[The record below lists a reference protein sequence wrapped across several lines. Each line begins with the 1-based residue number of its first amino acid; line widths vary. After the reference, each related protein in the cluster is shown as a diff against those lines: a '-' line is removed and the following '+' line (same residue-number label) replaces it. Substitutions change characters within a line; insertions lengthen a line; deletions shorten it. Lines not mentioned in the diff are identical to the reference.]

1 MRRDQSAEPVFRCA
15 DGVLLRAPL
24 LARPRVRATWRDGAA
39 ARPGE
44 TGAEPGELRAHLVE
58 LLADARFREALEVS
72 SPSLARTVDA
82 VLTDAPVAASDLRKA
97 HRAVTRYLL
106 RAASRP
112 TPFGLLAG
120 VLWGSFGEA
129 TKGEL
134 TGAGH
139 RAARPDA
146 GWLARL
152 IAEWER
158 DPAVHRGLSVVVN
171 GLCFVRGGRLV
182 LPFAPA
188 GAGPGPTASDGP
200 SGGVPGDRPTS
211 RTLRRT
217 PVVRAVAE
225 AAARPV
231 PCGDLIRE
239 VEARFPGAPEGAV
252 AGLVAQLIGAEVLL
266 TELRPPLDAP
276 DPLAHVE
283 ALLPAATPAARW
295 TAALRA
301 SLADYRRTP
310 LGEGRAAWR
319 RALELAATGPDAAS
333 GPDAATGPDTGAG
346 PDTAPGP
353 DSAAPPGAASGP
365 SAAAR
370 PASPPAHPARPAH
383 PAAPAHAVQV
393 DLRLDGTAVLSRSVA
408 EELERAASALW
419 RLSPPGPGRLTA
431 YHQDFVERYGL
442 GRYVP
447 VKELLDPD
455 IGLGAP
461 AGYRLP
467 PSHRPDP
474 GPAPLGAARQRLL
487 LGLAAEAQARGAREV
502 VLDEERLRGFEA
514 ADRDESADSV
524 RPSSLELVVQIA
536 AESAAAVDRGDFTLV
551 LVGAATASG
560 GFTGRFAHLFPPAQ
574 AAAIRHTARAARETT
589 GRLPVQVH
597 HQASHHRHANVAQ
610 VPTWLDTR
618 LAIGVHPGPAAPGV
632 TDLTLDD
639 IAVGADSEGFRIVSA
654 ALGRELTPSALH
666 VLNRELTAPN
676 AVRFLIEAAAFGR
689 KQWRL
694 WEWGAAEDLPF
705 LPAVRTG
712 RTVLSPARWRLD
724 ATGLPLDE
732 WRALWHVPDHV
743 QLTIG
748 DHRIPLNLTVPA
760 HQEILRRECERTG
773 AAVVHELP
781 LGHDADS
788 GWLHGPGGA
797 HEAEAVV
804 TLTPCLPEPAEAPA
818 RTTRPVI
825 RRGTGEIPPGGPWLY
840 ATLYT
845 SAERQDELLTG
856 PLRRFLADLG
866 SPPAGPSGVD
876 RWFFIRYADPDP
888 HLRLR
893 LHGDPALLNG
903 TVLPRLHDLVAE
915 LSSEGLARGLRLDSY
930 APETE
935 RYGGPTLLAGAEAV
949 FHADS
954 QLVLERLAAPADDRI
969 LSTAYDVTELVRAFH
984 RGYGGDWRHWLT
996 GTYPKREQHHKAF
1009 AARRRA
1015 ALARI
1020 TPDGVPDPAAQP
1032 YHAAPERFGRLVR
1045 AEEDR
1050 GALSVSPDAVLAS
1063 LVHMHCNRRLGTDR
1077 TAEAQTLAV
1086 ARGAVQA
1093 HLDRERAGA

>member
-1 MRRDQSAEPVFRCA
+1 M
-15 DGVLLRAPL
+15 LRAPI
-24 LARPRVRATWRDGAA
+24 LARSSVRATWGDGERDQQDGA
-39 ARPGE
+39 RP
-44 TGAEPGELRAHLVE
+44 EPGELRTRLVE
-58 LLADARFREALEVS
+58 MLADARFREALEVS

-82 VLTDAPVAASDLRKA
+82 VLEGEPVAASDLRKA

-120 VLWGSFGEA
+120 VLWGSFGAA

-139 RAARPDA
+139 RAVRPDA
-146 GWLARL
+146 GRLARL

-158 DPAVHRGLSVVVN
+158 DPAVHLGLTVVVN
-171 GLCFVRGGRLV
+171 GLCFVRGDRLV

-188 GAGPGPTASDGP
+188 GPGAAPLGSDAL
-200 SGGVPGDRPTS
+200 SGGNRPTS
-211 RTLRRT
+211 RTLRHT
-217 PVVRAVAE
+217 PVVHAVVE

-231 PCGDLIRE
+231 RCGDLIRE

-252 AGLVAQLIGAEVLL
+252 ARLVAQLIGAEVLL

-283 ALLPAATPAARW
+283 ALLPAGTPAAKW
-295 TAALRA
+295 IAELRA
-301 SLADYRRTP
+301 SMADYRRTP
-310 LGEGRAAWR
+310 LGKGKAAWR
-319 RALELAATGPDAAS
+319 TVLECATAGPAPVAGPGPAASPDAS
-333 GPDAATGPDTGAG
+333 AG
-346 PDTAPGP
+346 PV
-353 DSAAPPGAASGP
+353 SAAGRSAASE
-365 SAAAR
+365 
-370 PASPPAHPARPAH
+370 
-383 PAAPAHAVQV
+383 HAVQV
-393 DLRLDGTAVLSRSVA
+393 DLRLEGTAVLSRSVA
-408 EELERAASALW
+408 EELERAAAALW

-467 PSHRPDP
+467 PSHRPDQ
-474 GPAPLGAARQRLL
+474 GPAPLGPVRQRLL

-502 VLDEERLRGFEA
+502 VLDEDRLRGFEA
-514 ADRDESADSV
+514 ADRDESADTA
-524 RPSSLELVVQIA
+524 RPAALELVVRVG

-551 LVGAATASG
+551 LGGAATASG
-560 GFTGRFAHLFPPAQ
+560 GLMGRFAHLFPPAQ
-574 AAAIRHTARAARETT
+574 TEEIRRTVRAARETT

-597 HQASHHRHANVAQ
+597 HQASQHRHANVAQ
-610 VPTWLDTR
+610 VPTWLEGR
-618 LAIGVHPGPAAPGV
+618 LVIGVHPGPAAPGV
-632 TDLTLDD
+632 MDLTLDD
-639 IAVGADSEGFRIVSA
+639 IAVCADSEGFRIVSME
-654 ALGRELTPSALH
+654 LGRELAPSALH

-689 KQWRL
+689 RQWRL

-724 ATGLPLDE
+724 ATGLPLGE

-743 QLTIG
+743 QLAIG
-748 DHRIPLNLTVPA
+748 DHRIPLNLAVPA
-760 HQEILRRECERTG
+760 HQEILRRECERKG
-773 AAVVHELP
+773 VALVHELP
-781 LGHDADS
+781 LDHATDG

-797 HEAEAVV
+797 HEVEAVV
-804 TLTPCLPEPAEAPA
+804 TLTPCEPKTAEAPA
-818 RTTRPVI
+818 PTTRPAA
-825 RRGTGEIPPGGPWLY
+825 RRGTGEIPPGGPWLF

-845 SAERQDELLTG
+845 SMERQDELLTG
-856 PLRRFLADLG
+856 PLRHFLAELDA
-866 SPPAGPSGVD
+866 PPAGPGGVD

-903 TVLPRLHDLVAE
+903 VVLPRLHDLAGR
-915 LSSEGLARGLRLDSY
+915 LAAGGLARGLRLDSY

-935 RYGGPTLLAGAEAV
+935 RYGGPALLDAAEEV

-954 QLVLERLAAPADDRI
+954 QLVLERLAAPTNDRI

-984 RGYGGDWRHWLT
+984 RGYGGDWRRWLT
-996 GTYPKREQHHKAF
+996 AAYPKREEHHKAF

-1015 ALARI
+1015 ALDRI
-1020 TPDGVPDPAAQP
+1020 IPDSLPDPVAQP
-1032 YHAAPERFGRLVR
+1032 HHAAPERFGRLVR
-1045 AEEDR
+1045 AEEEK
-1050 GALSVSPDAVLAS
+1050 GTLSVSLDAVLAS

-1093 HLDRERAGA
+1093 HLDRERARA

>member
-1 MRRDQSAEPVFRCA
+1 MRRGHSVEPVFRCA

-24 LARPRVRATWRDGAA
+24 LTRPRVRATWRDGAA
-39 ARPGE
+39 ARPDE
-44 TGAEPGELRAHLVE
+44 TGGPAELRAHLVE
-58 LLADARFREALEVS
+58 LLTDERFREAVEVS

-82 VLTDAPVAASDLRKA
+82 VLADASVSASDLRKA

-146 GWLARL
+146 GWLAGL

-158 DPAVHRGLSVVVN
+158 DPAVHQGLSVVVN

-188 GAGPGPTASDGP
+188 GPDLAGPGSDTP
-200 SGGVPGDRPTS
+200 SSENRPRS
-211 RTLRRT
+211 RTLRHT

-225 AAARPV
+225 AAARPI
-231 PCGDLIRE
+231 PCGELIRE
-239 VEARFPGAPEGAV
+239 VETRFPEAPEGAV

-295 TAALRA
+295 IAELRA

-310 LGEGRAAWR
+310 LGEGREAWR
-319 RALELAATGPDAAS
+319 TALEHAA
-333 GPDAATGPDTGAG
+333 AG
-346 PDTAPGP
+346 PASTPG
-353 DSAAPPGAASGP
+353 
-365 SAAAR
+365 R
-370 PASPPAHPARPAH
+370 PA
-383 PAAPAHAVQV
+383 AHAVQV
-393 DLRLDGTAVLSRSVA
+393 DLRLEGTAVLSRSVA
-408 EELERAASALW
+408 AELERAAAALW

-447 VKELLDPD
+447 VKEVLDPD

-467 PSHRPDP
+467 PSHRPEP
-474 GPAPLGAARQRLL
+474 GPVPLGAVRQRLL
-487 LGLAAEAQARGAREV
+487 LGLAVEAQARGAREV
-502 VLDEERLRGFEA
+502 VLDEGRLRGFEE
-514 ADRDESADSV
+514 ADRDEAADSV
-524 RPSSLELVVQIA
+524 RPPSLELVVQIA

-551 LVGAATASG
+551 VVGAATASG
-560 GFTGRFAHLFPPAQ
+560 GHMGRFAHLFPPERTEE
-574 AAAIRHTARAARETT
+574 IRHTVRTARETT

-597 HQASHHRHANVAQ
+597 HQASQHRHANVAQ
-610 VPTWLDTR
+610 VPTWLDGR
-618 LAIGVHPGPAAPGV
+618 LVVGAHPGPAAPGV
-632 TDLTLDD
+632 TDLTLDS
-639 IAVGADSEGFRIVSA
+639 IAVCADSEGFRIVSTE
-654 ALGRELTPSALH
+654 LGRELTPSALH

-689 KQWRL
+689 RQWRL
-694 WEWGAAEDLPF
+694 WEWGAADDLPF
-705 LPAVRTG
+705 LPAVRIG
-712 RTVLSPARWRLD
+712 RTVLSPARWRLE

-732 WRALWHVPDHV
+732 WRALWRVPDHV
-743 QLTIG
+743 QLTLG

-773 AAVVHELP
+773 AAVVHELA
-781 LGHDADS
+781 LGQDTDG

-804 TLTPCLPEPAEAPA
+804 TLTPCGPRPDEAPT
-818 RTTRPVI
+818 RGTRPVA

-845 SAERQDELLTG
+845 SVERQDELLTG
-856 PLRRFLADLG
+856 PLRGFLTEPG
-866 SPPAGPSGVD
+866 SPPHAGTGGVD

-903 TVLPRLHDLVAE
+903 VVLPRLHDLAGQ
-915 LSSEGLARGLRLDSY
+915 LAADGLARGLRLDSY

-935 RYGGPTLLAGAEAV
+935 RYGGPELLTAAEEV

-954 QLVLERLAAPADDRI
+954 ELVLERLAAPTDDRV

-984 RGYGGDWRHWLT
+984 RGYGGDWRRWLT

-1020 TPDGVPDPAAQP
+1020 TPSGPPDPVAQP
-1032 YHAAPERFGRLVR
+1032 HLAAPERFGRLVR
-1045 AEEDR
+1045 VQEEQ

-1063 LVHMHCNRRLGTDR
+1063 LVHMHCNRRLGADR

>member
-1 MRRDQSAEPVFRCA
+1 MAEMRGGQSAGPVFRCA

-24 LARPRVRATWRDGAA
+24 LARPRVRATWRDVVRDG
-39 ARPGE
+39 PDE
-44 TGAEPGELRAHLVE
+44 SGAEAVEAAEAGELRSHLVE
-58 LLADARFREALEVS
+58 LIADPRFREALEVS

-82 VLTDAPVAASDLRKA
+82 VLADAPMAVSDLRKA

-120 VLWGSFGEA
+120 VLWGSFGTT

-146 GWLARL
+146 GRLARL
-152 IAEWER
+152 VAEWER
-158 DPAVHRGLSVVVN
+158 DPAVHLGLSVVVN

-188 GAGPGPTASDGP
+188 GPDAAGSDTASDE
-200 SGGVPGDRPTS
+200 SRPTT
-211 RTLRRT
+211 RTLRHT
-217 PVVRAVAE
+217 PVVRAVVE

-231 PCGDLIRE
+231 RCADLIRE
-239 VEARFPGAPEGAV
+239 VASRFPGAPDGAV
-252 AGLVAQLIGAEVLL
+252 AGLVAQLIRAQVLL

-283 ALLPAATPAARW
+283 ALLPSDTPAARW
-295 TAALRA
+295 VAALRA

-310 LGEGRAAWR
+310 LGEGTAAWR
-319 RALELAATGPDAAS
+319 TALERAAADPG
-333 GPDAATGPDTGAG
+333 
-346 PDTAPGP
+346 TAQDPGT
-353 DSAAPPGAASGP
+353 DSAPDPAALP
-365 SAAAR
+365 RPTARR
-370 PASPPAHPARPAH
+370 PAT
-383 PAAPAHAVQV
+383 PAHAVQV
-393 DLRLDGTAVLSRSVA
+393 DLRLDGTVVLARSVA
-408 EELERAASALW
+408 EELERTAAALW
-419 RLSPPGPGRLTA
+419 RLSPPGPGRLTP

-474 GPAPLGAARQRLL
+474 GPVPLGAARQRLL
-487 LGLAAEAQARGAREV
+487 LGLAAEAQARGARET
-502 VLDEERLRGFEA
+502 VLDEEWLRRFEA

-524 RPSSLELVVQIA
+524 RPPSLEVVVQIA

-560 GFTGRFAHLFPPAQ
+560 GHMGRFAHLFPPAQ
-574 AAAIRHTARAARETT
+574 TEAIRQTVRTARATT

-610 VPTWLDTR
+610 VPTWLDGR
-618 LAIGVHPGPAAPGV
+618 LVVGAHPGPEVPGV
-632 TDLTLDD
+632 TDLTLDS
-639 IAVGADSEGFRIVSA
+639 IAVGADSEGFRIVCTER
-654 ALGRELTPSALH
+654 GRELTPSALH

-676 AVRFLIEAAAFGR
+676 AVRFLVEAAGFGR
-689 KQWRL
+689 RQWRL
-694 WEWGAAEDLPF
+694 WDWGAAEDLPF

-712 RTVLSPARWRLD
+712 RTVLSPARWRLE

-732 WRALWHVPDHV
+732 WRALWRVPDHV
-743 QLTIG
+743 QLTLG
-748 DHRIPLNLTVPA
+748 DHRIPLNLAVPA
-760 HQEILRRECERTG
+760 HRELLRRESERTG

-781 LGHDADS
+781 LGADTDG
-788 GWLHGPGGA
+788 GWLHGPDGA

-804 TLTPCLPEPAEAPA
+804 TLTPCRPDTADAPA
-818 RTTRPVI
+818 PRTGRPVV
-825 RRGTGEIPPGGPWLY
+825 RRGTDEIAPGGPWLY

-845 SAERQDELLTG
+845 SAERQDELLAG
-856 PLRRFLADLG
+856 PLRAFLSELG
-866 SPPAGPSGVD
+866 APPAGPDGVD
-876 RWFFIRYADPDP
+876 RWFFIRYADPGP

-903 TVLPRLHDLVAE
+903 VVLPRLHDLAGR
-915 LSSEGLARGLRLDSY
+915 LAADGLARGLRLDSY

-935 RYGGPTLLAGAEAV
+935 RYGGPALLGAAEEV

-954 QLVLERLAAPADDRI
+954 RLVLDRLAAPSDDPI
-969 LSTAYDVTELVRAFH
+969 LSTAYDVTGLVRAFH
-984 RGYGGDWRHWLT
+984 RGYGGGWRRWLT

-1015 ALARI
+1015 ALARLA
-1020 TPDGVPDPAAQP
+1020 PDGPPDPVAEQ
-1032 YHAAPERFGRLVR
+1032 YLAAPERFGRLVR
-1045 AEEDR
+1045 AEEER
-1050 GALSVSPDAVLAS
+1050 GTLSVSPDAVLAS

-1077 TAEAQTLAV
+1077 TAEAQALAV

>member
-1 MRRDQSAEPVFRCA
+1 MARR
-15 DGVLLRAPL
+15 
-24 LARPRVRATWRDGAA
+24 RVGETWRDGVR
-39 ARPGE
+39 ARPDE
-44 TGAEPGELRAHLVE
+44 TDAELAELRAHVVE
-58 LLADARFREALEVS
+58 MLADARFREALEVS
-72 SPSLARTVDA
+72 STSLARTVDA
-82 VLTDAPVAASDLRKA
+82 VLADEPVTASDMRKA

-120 VLWGSFGEA
+120 VLWGSFGAA
-129 TKGEL
+129 TRGEL
-134 TGAGH
+134 TGTGH

-152 IAEWER
+152 IAGWER
-158 DPAVHRGLSVVVN
+158 DPAVHRGLKVVMN

-188 GAGPGPTASDGP
+188 GPGLAPAASSTAAFQRRAAEDHP
-200 SGGVPGDRPTS
+200 MS
-211 RTLRRT
+211 RTLRYT
-217 PVVRAVAE
+217 AVVRAVAE
-225 AAARPV
+225 AAVRPV
-231 PCGDLIRE
+231 RCGDLVRE
-239 VEARFPGAPEGAV
+239 VETRFPGAPEGAV

-283 ALLPAATPAARW
+283 ALLPAATPAAQW
-295 TAALRA
+295 IAELREL
-301 SLADYRRTP
+301 LAEYRRTP
-310 LGEGRAAWR
+310 LGEGRAVWR
-319 RALELAATGPDAAS
+319 KALERAA
-333 GPDAATGPDTGAG
+333 AG
-346 PDTAPGP
+346 PDTASGSDAAAGP
-353 DSAAPPGAASGP
+353 ASAAGRS
-365 SAAAR
+365 
-370 PASPPAHPARPAH
+370 
-383 PAAPAHAVQV
+383 AAPAHAVQV
-393 DLRLDGTAVLSRSVA
+393 DLRLDGEVVLSRSVA
-408 EELERAASALW
+408 EELERAAAVLW
-419 RLSPPGPGRLTA
+419 RLSPPGPGRLSA
-431 YHQDFVERYGL
+431 YHQEFVERYGL

-461 AGYRLP
+461 SGYRLP

-474 GPAPLGAARQRLL
+474 GPAHLGAARRRLL

-502 VLDEERLRGFEA
+502 VLDEEWLRRLEA
-514 ADRDESADSV
+514 ADRDESADAV
-524 RPSSLELVVQIA
+524 RPPALELVVQIA
-536 AESAAAVDRGDFTLV
+536 AQSAAAVDRGEFTLV
-551 LVGAATASG
+551 LGGAATASG
-560 GFTGRFAHLFPPAQ
+560 GLMGRFAHLFPPAQ
-574 AAAIRHTARAARETT
+574 TEQIRHTVRAARETT

-610 VPTWLDTR
+610 VPTWLGAR
-618 LAIGVHPGPAAPGV
+618 LVVGVHPGPAVPGV
-632 TDLTLDD
+632 TDLTLDS
-639 IAVGADSEGFRIVSA
+639 IAICADSEGFRIVSTE
-654 ALGRELTPSALH
+654 LGHELTPSALH

-689 KQWRL
+689 RQWRL

-705 LPAVRTG
+705 LPAVRAG
-712 RTVLSPARWRLD
+712 RTILSPARWRLD
-724 ATGLPLDE
+724 ATGLPFDE
-732 WRALWHVPDHV
+732 WRALWHVPDYV

-748 DHRIPLNLTVPA
+748 VDHRIPLNLAVPA
-760 HQEILRRECERTG
+760 HQEILRRECERTSV
-773 AAVVHELP
+773 AVVQELP
-781 LGHDADS
+781 LGQDTDG

-797 HEAEAVV
+797 YEAEAVV
-804 TLTPCLPEPAEAPA
+804 TLTPCRLQTNETPA
-818 RTTRPVI
+818 RTPRTGRPVA
-825 RRGTGEIPPGGPWLY
+825 RRGTGEIAPGGPWLY

-856 PLRRFLADLG
+856 PLRRFLTDLG
-866 SPPAGPSGVD
+866 SPPAGPEGVD

-893 LHGDPALLNG
+893 LHGDPATLNG
-903 TVLPRLHDLVAE
+903 IILPRLHDMAGQLAAD
-915 LSSEGLARGLRLDSY
+915 GLARGLRLDSY
-930 APETE
+930 VPESE
-935 RYGGPTLLAGAEAV
+935 RYGGPTLLGAAEEV

-954 QLVLERLAAPADDRI
+954 QLVLERLAAPTDDRI
-969 LSTAYDVTELVRAFH
+969 LSTAYDVTELVRAFR
-984 RGYGGDWRHWLT
+984 RGYGGDWRRWLT

-1020 TPDGVPDPAAQP
+1020 IPDGRPDPVAKPQ
-1032 YHAAPERFGRLVR
+1032 HAAVERFGRLVR
-1045 AEEDR
+1045 AAEER

>member
-1 MRRDQSAEPVFRCA
+1 MRRGQNAEQVFRCA
-15 DGVLLRAPL
+15 DGVLLRTPL
-24 LARPRVRATWRDGAA
+24 LARPRVRATWRDGVG
-39 ARPGE
+39 ARPDE

-72 SPSLARTVDA
+72 SASLARTVDA
-82 VLTDAPVAASDLRKA
+82 VLADEPVTASDMRKL

-120 VLWGSFGEA
+120 VLWGSFGAA

-158 DPAVHRGLSVVVN
+158 DPEVHLGLSVVVN
-171 GLCFVRGGRLV
+171 GLCFVRGDRLV

-188 GAGPGPTASDGP
+188 GAGLDPAASDPDAPQGRA
-200 SGGVPGDRPTS
+200 GGSRPTS
-211 RTLRRT
+211 RTLRYT
-217 PVVRAVAE
+217 PVVRAVTE

-231 PCGDLIRE
+231 RCGDLVRE
-239 VEARFPGAPEGAV
+239 VETRFPGAPEGAV
-252 AGLVAQLIGAEVLL
+252 AGLVAQLIGAEMLL
-266 TELRPPLDAP
+266 TELRPPLDSP

-283 ALLPAATPAARW
+283 ALLPAATPAAQW
-295 TAALRA
+295 IAELRE
-301 SLADYRRTP
+301 SLAEYRRTP

-319 RALELAATGPDAAS
+319 TALERAA
-333 GPDAATGPDTGAG
+333 AG
-346 PDTAPGP
+346 PDTASGSGAAAGPGSAAGR
-353 DSAAPPGAASGP
+353 SAAPAN
-365 SAAAR
+365 
-370 PASPPAHPARPAH
+370 
-383 PAAPAHAVQV
+383 AVQV
-393 DLRLDGTAVLSRSVA
+393 DLRLEGTAVLSRSVA
-408 EELERAASALW
+408 EELERAAAVLW

-442 GRYVP
+442 GRHVP

-474 GPAPLGAARQRLL
+474 GPAPLGAVRQRLL

-502 VLDEERLRGFEA
+502 VLDEEWLRRFEA
-514 ADRDESADSV
+514 ADRDESADAV
-524 RPSSLELVVQIA
+524 RPPALELVVQIA

-551 LVGAATASG
+551 LGGAATASG
-560 GFTGRFAHLFPPAQ
+560 GLMGRFAHLFPPAQ
-574 AAAIRHTARAARETT
+574 TEQIRHTVRAARETT

-597 HQASHHRHANVAQ
+597 HQAAHHRHANVAQ
-610 VPTWLDTR
+610 VPTWLDAR
-618 LAIGVHPGPAAPGV
+618 LVVGVHPGPAVPGV
-632 TDLTLDD
+632 TELTLDS
-639 IAVGADSEGFRIVSA
+639 IAVCADSERFRIVSTKS
-654 ALGRELTPSALH
+654 GHELTPSALH

-689 KQWRL
+689 RQWRL
-694 WEWGAAEDLPF
+694 WEWGTAADLPF
-705 LPAVRTG
+705 LPTVRVG
-712 RTVLSPARWRLD
+712 RTVLSPARWRLE
-724 ATGLPLDE
+724 ATGLSFDE

-743 QLTIG
+743 HLTIG
-748 DHRIPLNLTVPA
+748 DHRIPLNLVVPA
-760 HQEILRRECERTG
+760 HQEILHRECERTG
-773 AAVVHELP
+773 VAVVHELP
-781 LGHDADS
+781 LGQDTDG

-797 HEAEAVV
+797 HEVEAVV
-804 TLTPCLPEPAEAPA
+804 TLTPCRPQPNEAPA
-818 RTTRPVI
+818 RTPSTRRLV
-825 RRGTGEIPPGGPWLY
+825 RCGTGEIAPGGPWLY

-845 SAERQDELLTG
+845 SAERQNELLTG
-856 PLRRFLADLG
+856 PLRRFLTDLG
-866 SPPAGPSGVD
+866 SPPAGPEGVD

-893 LHGDPALLNG
+893 LHGDPATLNG
-903 TVLPRLHDLVAE
+903 IILPRLHDMAGQLAAD
-915 LSSEGLARGLRLDSY
+915 GLARGLRLDSY
-930 APETE
+930 VPETE
-935 RYGGPTLLAGAEAV
+935 RYGGPTLLGAAEEV

-954 QLVLERLAAPADDRI
+954 QLVLKRLAAPTDDRI
-969 LSTAYDVTELVRAFH
+969 LSTAYDVTELVRAFR
-984 RGYGGDWRHWLT
+984 RGHGGDWRRWLT

-1020 TPDGVPDPAAQP
+1020 TPDGRPDPVAEPQRAAV
-1032 YHAAPERFGRLVR
+1032 ERFGRLVR
-1045 AEEDR
+1045 AAEESD
-1050 GALSVSPDAVLAS
+1050 ALSVSPDAVLAS

>member
-1 MRRDQSAEPVFRCA
+1 MRHGQSAETVFRCA

-24 LARPRVRATWRDGAA
+24 LARPRARATWQDEVRQSPDG
-39 ARPGE
+39 
-44 TGAEPGELRAHLVE
+44 TGAPPPESTDLDALRAQLQE
-58 LLADARFREALEVS
+58 LLADARFREAVEVS

-82 VLTDAPVAASDLRKA
+82 VLANAPVTPSDLRKA
-97 HRAVTRYLL
+97 HRAVTRYFL

-120 VLWGSFGEA
+120 VLWGSFGAA

-134 TGAGH
+134 TGEGH
-139 RAARPDA
+139 KAARLDA
-146 GWLARL
+146 GLLARL

-158 DPAVHRGLSVVVN
+158 DPAVHQGLSVVAN

-188 GAGPGPTASDGP
+188 GPGQDAASSDE
-200 SGGVPGDRPTS
+200 SRPKS
-211 RTLRRT
+211 RTLRHT
-217 PVVRAVAE
+217 PVVRAVLD

-231 PCGDLIRE
+231 RCDDLVRE
-239 VEARFPGAPEGAV
+239 VEERFPGAPDGAV
-252 AGLVAQLIGAEVLL
+252 ARLVAQLIGAEVLL

-283 ALLPAATPAARW
+283 ALLPAATPAARRI
-295 TAALRA
+295 AELRA
-301 SLADYRRTP
+301 SLADYLRTP
-310 LGEGRAAWR
+310 LGEGRTAWR
-319 RALELAATGPDAAS
+319 TALGAAAGATEDVSSGDSSPKDTPAS
-333 GPDAATGPDTGAG
+333 G
-346 PDTAPGP
+346 
-353 DSAAPPGAASGP
+353 
-365 SAAAR
+365 
-370 PASPPAHPARPAH
+370 
-383 PAAPAHAVQV
+383 HAVQV
-393 DLRLDGTAVLSRSVA
+393 DLRLDGSVVLSHEVA
-408 EELERAASALW
+408 RELEHAAAALW
-419 RLSPPGPGRLTA
+419 RLAPQGRSRLTA

-474 GPAPLGAARQRLL
+474 GPAPLGAVRQRLL
-487 LGLAAEAQARGAREV
+487 LGLAAEAQARGSREV
-502 VLDEERLRGFEA
+502 VLDERWLGKLESADRAES
-514 ADRDESADSV
+514 ADRDAPTV
-524 RPSSLELVVQIA
+524 RPPALELVVQIA
-536 AESAAAVDRGDFTLV
+536 ATSAAAVDRGDYTLV
-551 LVGAATASG
+551 LNGAATASG
-560 GFTGRFAHLFPPAQ
+560 GLMGRFAHLFEPAQ
-574 AAAIRHTARAARETT
+574 ASAIRHTVRAAREDT

-610 VPTWLDTR
+610 VPTWLDGR
-618 LAIGVHPGPAAPGV
+618 LVIGVHPGPAAPGV
-632 TDLTLDD
+632 TDLALDD
-639 IAVGADSEGFRIVSA
+639 IAVCADSEGFRIVSVP
-654 ALGRELTPSALH
+654 LGRELTPSALH

-689 KQWRL
+689 RQWRL

-705 LPAVRTG
+705 LPAVRVG
-712 RTVLSPARWRLD
+712 RTVLAPARWRLE
-724 ATGLPLDE
+724 AKGPSLAE
-732 WRALWHVPDHV
+732 WRALWNVPDHV
-743 QLTIG
+743 QLTLG
-748 DHRIPLNLTVPA
+748 DHRIPLNLSVPA
-760 HQEILRRECERTG
+760 HREILRRECERTG
-773 AAVVHELP
+773 AAVVHEPP
-781 LGHDADS
+781 LGQDPDS

-804 TLTPCLPEPAEAPA
+804 TLTPCQQGPEPKPRPAKPA
-818 RTTRPVI
+818 RISLPASRG
-825 RRGTGEIPPGGPWLY
+825 GTGEIPPGGPWLY
-840 ATLYT
+840 AMLYT

-856 PLRRFLADLG
+856 PLRRFLTELPI
-866 SPPAGPSGVD
+866 PPEEPGGVD

-903 TVLPRLHDLVAE
+903 VLLPALHDLAGQ
-915 LSSEGLARGLRLDSY
+915 LAADGLARGLRVDSY

-935 RYGGPTLLAGAEAV
+935 RYGGPVLLGAAEEV

-954 QLVLERLAAPADDRI
+954 RLVIERLATPTDDRI
-969 LSTAYDVTELVRAFH
+969 LSTAHDVAGLVRAFH
-984 RGYGGDWRHWLT
+984 RGYGGDWRQWIT
-996 GTYPKREQHHKAF
+996 TTYPKREKHHKAF
-1009 AARRRA
+1009 AARRRE

-1020 TPDGVPDPAAQP
+1020 TPDGPAAHAH
-1032 YHAAPERFGRLVR
+1032 HAAPERFGQLVR
-1045 AEEDR
+1045 EEQRR
-1050 GALSVSPDAVLAS
+1050 GTLSVSPDAVLAS

-1093 HLDRERAGA
+1093 HLDRERAGS

>member
-1 MRRDQSAEPVFRCA
+1 MRRGQGVDPVFRCA
-15 DGVLLRAPL
+15 DGVLLRAPI
-24 LARPRVRATWRDGAA
+24 LARSSVRATWRDGVRD
-39 ARPGE
+39 RPE
-44 TGAEPGELRAHLVE
+44 ATGAEPDELRAHLGE
-58 LLADARFREALEVS
+58 MLADARFREGLEVS

-82 VLTDAPVAASDLRKA
+82 VLADTAVAASDLRKA

-106 RAASRP
+106 RASSRP

-120 VLWGSFGEA
+120 VLWGSFGAA

-139 RAARPDA
+139 RAVRPDA
-146 GWLARL
+146 GWLAGL

-158 DPAVHRGLSVVVN
+158 DPAVHVGLSVVAN

-188 GAGPGPTASDGP
+188 STAVGSDTSPGS
-200 SGGVPGDRPTS
+200 SGPTS
-211 RTLRRT
+211 RTLRHT
-217 PVVRAVAE
+217 PVVRAVVE

-231 PCGDLIRE
+231 RCGDLIRD

-283 ALLPAATPAARW
+283 ALLPPAAPAARW
-295 TAALRA
+295 IADLRA
-301 SLADYRRTP
+301 SLAEYRHTP
-310 LGEGRAAWR
+310 LGEGKAAWR
-319 RALELAATGPDAAS
+319 TALECATG
-333 GPDAATGPDTGAG
+333 G
-346 PDTAPGP
+346 PGP
-353 DSAAPPGAASGP
+353 APSGEATAGRSGP
-365 SAAAR
+365 S
-370 PASPPAHPARPAH
+370 
-383 PAAPAHAVQV
+383 AHAVQV
-393 DLRLDGTAVLSRSVA
+393 DLRLEGSAVLSHAVA
-408 EELERAASALW
+408 EELERAGTVLW
-419 RLSPPGPGRLTA
+419 RLSPPGEGRLAA

-442 GRYVP
+442 GRHVS

-467 PSHRPDP
+467 PSHRPVP
-474 GPAPLGAARQRLL
+474 GPASLGAVRRRLL

-502 VLDEERLRGFEA
+502 VLDENLLSRFEA
-514 ADRDESADSV
+514 ADRDESTDTV
-524 RPSSLELVVQIA
+524 RPPALELVVRVA

-551 LVGAATASG
+551 LGGAATASG
-560 GFTGRFAHLFPPAQ
+560 GLMGRFAHLFPPAQ
-574 AAAIRHTARAARETT
+574 TEEMRRTVRAAREST

-610 VPTWLDTR
+610 VPTWLEGR
-618 LAIGVHPGPAAPGV
+618 LVVGAHPGPAAPGV

-639 IAVGADSEGFRIVSA
+639 IAVCADSEGFRIVSME
-654 ALGRELTPSALH
+654 LGRELAPSALH
-666 VLNRELTAPN
+666 VLNRELAAPN
-676 AVRFLIEAAAFGR
+676 AVRFLVEAAAFSR
-689 KQWRL
+689 RQVRL
-694 WEWGAAEDLPF
+694 WEWGPAEDLPF

-712 RTVLSPARWRLD
+712 RTVLSPASWRLD
-724 ATGLPLDE
+724 AAGPPLGE
-732 WRALWHVPDHV
+732 WRTLWQVPDHV

-748 DHRIPLNLTVPA
+748 DHRIPLNLAVPA
-760 HQEILRRECERTG
+760 HQEILRRECERAG
-773 AAVVHELP
+773 VAVVHELP
-781 LGHDADS
+781 LDHATDS

-797 HEAEAVV
+797 HEVEAVV
-804 TLTPCLPEPAEAPA
+804 TLMPRQPAPA
-818 RTTRPVI
+818 APVRTARPAV

-840 ATLYT
+840 ATLYS

-856 PLRRFLADLG
+856 PLRHFLGELQT
-866 SPPAGPSGVD
+866 PPVRPGGVD

-903 TVLPRLHDLVAE
+903 VVLPRLHDLAGQ
-915 LSSEGLARGLRLDSY
+915 LSADGMARGLRLDSY

-935 RYGGPTLLAGAEAV
+935 RYGGPELLDAAEAV

-954 QLVLERLAAPADDRI
+954 QLVLERLAAPTHDPI

-984 RGYGGDWRHWLT
+984 RGYGGDWRRRLT
-996 GTYPKREQHHKAF
+996 ATYPKREQHHKAF
-1009 AARRRA
+1009 AARRRE

-1020 TPDGVPDPAAQP
+1020 TPDGLPDPVAQP
-1032 YHAAPERFGRLVR
+1032 HHAALEGFGRHVR
-1045 AEEDR
+1045 AEERR
-1050 GALSVSPDAVLAS
+1050 GTLSVSPDAVLAS

-1077 TAEAQTLAV
+1077 TAEAQALAV

-1093 HLDRERAGA
+1093 HLDRERARA

>member
-1 MRRDQSAEPVFRCA
+1 MRRGHSAEPVFRCA

-24 LARPRVRATWRDGAA
+24 LARPRVRATWRDGEDGDGDRRGDAD
-39 ARPGE
+39 
-44 TGAEPGELRAHLVE
+44 ELRSQLVE
-58 LLADARFREALEVS
+58 LLADGLFREALEVS

-82 VLTDAPVAASDLRKA
+82 VLEGGSVAASDVRKA

-139 RAARPDA
+139 RGARPDA

-152 IAEWER
+152 VAGWER
-158 DPAVHRGLSVVVN
+158 DPAVHLGLSVVVN

-188 GAGPGPTASDGP
+188 GPDPAGPGSDGR
-200 SGGVPGDRPTS
+200 SSENRPRS
-211 RTLRRT
+211 RTLRHT
-217 PVVRAVAE
+217 PVVRAVVE
-225 AAARPV
+225 AAARPIH
-231 PCGDLIRE
+231 CGELIRE
-239 VEARFPGAPEGAV
+239 VETRFPGAPEGAV

-295 TAALRA
+295 VAALRE

-310 LGEGRAAWR
+310 LGEGREAWR
-319 RALELAATGPDAAS
+319 TALERAATGPAS
-333 GPDAATGPDTGAG
+333 T
-346 PDTAPGP
+346 PG
-353 DSAAPPGAASGP
+353 S
-365 SAAAR
+365 
-370 PASPPAHPARPAH
+370 PA
-383 PAAPAHAVQV
+383 AHAVQV
-393 DLRLDGTAVLSRSVA
+393 DLRLEGTAVLSRSVA
-408 EELERAASALW
+408 GELERAAAALW

-447 VKELLDPD
+447 VTEVLDPD

-467 PSHRPDP
+467 PSHRPEP
-474 GPAPLGAARQRLL
+474 GPVPLGAVRQRLL
-487 LGLAAEAQARGAREV
+487 LGLAAEAQARGEREV
-502 VLDEERLRGFEA
+502 VLDEDWLRRFEE
-514 ADRDESADSV
+514 ADRDEAADAV
-524 RPSSLELVVQIA
+524 RPPSLELVVQIA

-560 GFTGRFAHLFPPAQ
+560 GHMGRFAHLFPLAQ
-574 AAAIRHTARAARETT
+574 TEAIRHTVRAARDTT
-589 GRLPVQVH
+589 GRLPVQIH

-610 VPTWLDTR
+610 VPTWLDGR
-618 LAIGVHPGPAAPGV
+618 LVIGVHPGPAAPDV
-632 TDLTLDD
+632 TDLTLDS
-639 IAVGADSEGFRIVSA
+639 IAVCADSEGFRIVSTE
-654 ALGRELTPSALH
+654 LGRELTPSALH

-676 AVRFLIEAAAFGR
+676 AVRFLIEAAAFAR
-689 KQWRL
+689 RQWRL
-694 WEWGAAEDLPF
+694 WDWGAADDLPF

-724 ATGLPLDE
+724 ATGPSLDE
-732 WRALWHVPDHV
+732 WRALWRVPDHV
-743 QLTIG
+743 QLTLG
-748 DHRIPLNLTVPA
+748 DHRIPLNLAVPA
-760 HQEILRRECERTG
+760 HQEILRRERERAG
-773 AAVVHELP
+773 VAVVHELP
-781 LGHDADS
+781 LGQDTDG

-804 TLTPCLPEPAEAPA
+804 TLTPRGPRKAEAPA
-818 RTTRPVI
+818 RGTHLVARH
-825 RRGTGEIPPGGPWLY
+825 GTGEIPPGGPWLY

-856 PLRRFLADLG
+856 PVRRFLTELD
-866 SPPAGPSGVD
+866 SPPAGPGGVD

-903 TVLPRLHDLVAE
+903 VVLPRLHDLAGQ
-915 LSSEGLARGLRLDSY
+915 LAADGLARGLRLDSY

-935 RYGGPTLLAGAEAV
+935 RYGGPALLAAAEEV

-954 QLVLERLAAPADDRI
+954 HLVLERLAAPADDRI

-984 RGYGGDWRHWLT
+984 RGYGGDWRRWLT

-1020 TPDGVPDPAAQP
+1020 TPDGLPDPVAQP
-1032 YHAAPERFGRLVR
+1032 HHAAPERFGRLVR
-1045 AEEDR
+1045 AQEEQ

>member
-1 MRRDQSAEPVFRCA
+1 MTEMRRGDSTEPVFHCA

-24 LARPRVRATWRDGAA
+24 LARPGVRATWRDDVRD
-39 ARPGE
+39 RPEGS
-44 TGAEPGELRAHLVE
+44 GPEPGELRAHLVE
-58 LLADARFREALEVS
+58 LLADTRFREAVEVS

-82 VLTDAPVAASDLRKA
+82 VLADAPIAPSDLRKA

-120 VLWGSFGEA
+120 VLWGSFGET

-134 TGAGH
+134 TGEGH

-152 IAEWER
+152 ITEWER
-158 DPAVHRGLSVVVN
+158 DPAVHLGLSVVVN

-188 GAGPGPTASDGP
+188 GPDLAGP
-200 SGGVPGDRPTS
+200 SGGTAEGRPSS

-217 PVVRAVAE
+217 PVVRAVVE

-231 PCGDLIRE
+231 RCDELIRE
-239 VEARFPGAPEGAV
+239 VAARFPGAPDGAV
-252 AGLVAQLIGAEVLL
+252 AGLVAQLIGAQVLL

-295 TAALRA
+295 VADLRA

-310 LGEGRAAWR
+310 LGGGREAWRTALERAA
-319 RALELAATGPDAAS
+319 
-333 GPDAATGPDTGAG
+333 AG
-346 PDTAPGP
+346 PEAPPGT
-353 DSAAPPGAASGP
+353 DASAAPAAG
-365 SAAAR
+365 R
-370 PASPPAHPARPAH
+370 PAP
-383 PAAPAHAVQV
+383 PAHAVQV
-393 DLRLDGTAVLSRSVA
+393 DLRLEGTAVLSRSVA
-408 EELERAASALW
+408 RELESTAAALW
-419 RLSPPGPGRLTA
+419 RLSPPGPGRLTS
-431 YHQDFVERYGL
+431 YHQEFVERYGL

-474 GPAPLGAARQRLL
+474 GPVPPGAVRQRLL

-502 VLDEERLRGFEA
+502 VLDEEWLRRFEE
-514 ADRDESADSV
+514 ADRDESADAV
-524 RPSSLELVVQIA
+524 RPPSLELVVQVA

-560 GFTGRFAHLFPPAQ
+560 GHMGRFAHLFPAAQ
-574 AAAIRHTARAARETT
+574 TEEIRQTVRAARERA

-610 VPTWLDTR
+610 VPTWLDGR
-618 LAIGVHPGPAAPGV
+618 LVIGAHPGPAAPDT
-632 TDLTLDD
+632 TDLTLDS
-639 IAVGADSEGFRIVSA
+639 IAVCADSEGFRIVCTER
-654 ALGRELTPSALH
+654 GRELTPSALH

-676 AVRFLIEAAAFGR
+676 AVRFLVEAAGFGR
-689 KQWRL
+689 RQWRL
-694 WEWGAAEDLPF
+694 WEWGAAQDLPF

-712 RTVLSPARWRLD
+712 RTVLSPARWRLE

-732 WRALWHVPDHV
+732 WRALWRVPDHV
-743 QLTIG
+743 QLTLG
-748 DHRIPLNLTVPA
+748 DHRIPLNLAVPA
-760 HQEILRRECERTG
+760 HREILRRECERAG

-781 LGHDADS
+781 LGHDTDG

-804 TLTPCLPEPAEAPA
+804 TLTPRTPRTDDAPA
-818 RTTRPVI
+818 PRVRRPVV
-825 RRGTGEIPPGGPWLY
+825 RRGTDEIAPGGPWLY
-840 ATLYT
+840 ATLYS

-856 PLRRFLADLG
+856 PLRGFLAELG
-866 SPPAGPSGVD
+866 APPAGPDGVD

-903 TVLPRLHDLVAE
+903 VVLPRLHE
-915 LSSEGLARGLRLDSY
+915 LAGQLAADGLARGLRLDSY

-935 RYGGPTLLAGAEAV
+935 RYGGPALLGAAEEV

-954 QLVLERLAAPADDRI
+954 RLVVERLAAPTDDRV

-984 RGYGGDWRHWLT
+984 RGYGGDWRRWLT

-1020 TPDGVPDPAAQP
+1020 TPDGVPDPATRV
-1032 YHAAPERFGRLVR
+1032 HLAAPERFGRLVR
-1045 AEEDR
+1045 AEEER
-1050 GALSVSPDAVLAS
+1050 GAASVSPNAVLAS

-1077 TAEAQTLAV
+1077 TAEAQALAV

>member
-1 MRRDQSAEPVFRCA
+1 MGRGHSAEPVFRCA

-24 LARPRVRATWRDGAA
+24 LARSRVRATWRDGAPD
-39 ARPGE
+39 RPDE
-44 TGAEPGELRAHLVE
+44 SGAEPGELRAHLVE
-58 LLADARFREALEVS
+58 LLADARFREALDVS
-72 SPSLARTVDA
+72 SPSLTRTVDA
-82 VLTDAPVAASDLRKA
+82 VLADAPVAVSDLRKA

-120 VLWGSFGEA
+120 VLWGSFGES

-134 TGAGH
+134 TGVGH
-139 RAARPDA
+139 RAVRPDA

-152 IAEWER
+152 ISEWER
-158 DPAVHRGLSVVVN
+158 DPAVHRELSVVVN

-188 GAGPGPTASDGP
+188 GPGQDPAEPDPGSDAP
-200 SGGVPGDRPTS
+200 SGRNLPRS
-211 RTLRRT
+211 RTLRHT

-231 PCGDLIRE
+231 RCGDLIRE

-283 ALLPAATPAARW
+283 ALLPAGTPAARW
-295 TAALRA
+295 VSELRG
-301 SLADYRRTP
+301 SLADYRRTA

-319 RALELAATGPDAAS
+319 AVVERTAVGPVPPAGPDAPDVRPEEPPA
-333 GPDAATGPDTGAG
+333 GPDAPGVRPAG
-346 PDTAPGP
+346 PP
-353 DSAAPPGAASGP
+353 AS
-365 SAAAR
+365 AR
-370 PASPPAHPARPAH
+370 PV
-383 PAAPAHAVQV
+383 PAHAVQV
-393 DLRLDGTAVLSRSVA
+393 DLRLEGTAVLSRSVA
-408 EELERAASALW
+408 EELERAAAALW
-419 RLSPPGPGRLTA
+419 RLSPPGPGRLTP
-431 YHQDFVERYGL
+431 YHQDFVDRYGL

-467 PSHRPDP
+467 PSHRADP
-474 GPAPLGAARQRLL
+474 GPAPLGAVRQRLL
-487 LGLAAEAQARGAREV
+487 LELAAEAQARGAREV
-502 VLDEERLRGFEA
+502 VLDEERLRAFEA
-514 ADRDESADSV
+514 ADRDESADTV
-524 RPSSLELVVQIA
+524 RPPALELVVQIA

-551 LVGAATASG
+551 LGGAATTSG
-560 GFTGRFAHLFPPAQ
+560 GLMGRFAHLFPPA
-574 AAAIRHTARAARETT
+574 RSEEMRRTVRAARETA

-597 HQASHHRHANVAQ
+597 HQASQHRHANVAQ
-610 VPTWLDTR
+610 VPTWLDGR
-618 LAIGVHPGPAAPGV
+618 LVVGAHPGPAAPGV

-639 IAVGADSEGFRIVSA
+639 IAVSADSEGFRIVSER
-654 ALGRELTPSALH
+654 LGRELTPSALH

-689 KQWRL
+689 RQWRL
-694 WEWGAAEDLPF
+694 WEWGAAEGLPF

-724 ATGLPLDE
+724 ASAPPLDE
-732 WRALWHVPDHV
+732 WRALWGVPDHV

-748 DHRIPLNLTVPA
+748 DHRIPLNLAVPA
-760 HQEILRRECERTG
+760 HREILCRECARTG
-773 AAVVHELP
+773 TAVLYASP
-781 LGHDADS
+781 SGHDIDG

-804 TLTPCLPEPAEAPA
+804 TLTPRPPKAAEPPA
-818 RTTRPVI
+818 RTVTRPVV
-825 RRGTGEIPPGGPWLY
+825 RRGTGEVPPGGPWLY

-856 PLRRFLADLG
+856 PLGRFLTEQG
-866 SPPAGPSGVD
+866 PPATGPEGVD

-903 TVLPRLHDLVAE
+903 VVLPRLHDLAGR
-915 LSSEGLARGLRLDSY
+915 LAAEGLARGLRVDSY

-935 RYGGPTLLAGAEAV
+935 RYGGPALLGAAEEV

-954 QLVLERLAAPADDRI
+954 ALVLKRLTAPTDDPI
-969 LSTAYDVTELVRAFH
+969 LSTAYDVTALVRAFH
-984 RGYGGDWRHWLT
+984 RGYGGDWRRWLT
-996 GTYPKREQHHKAF
+996 GTYPKRERHHKAF

-1020 TPDGVPDPAAQP
+1020 TPDGGPPDPVAGP
-1032 YHAAPERFGRLVR
+1032 HHAAPERFGRLVR
-1045 AEEDR
+1045 AEEER

-1077 TAEAQTLAV
+1077 TAEARTLAV

>member
-1 MRRDQSAEPVFRCA
+1 M
-15 DGVLLRAPL
+15 LRTPL
-24 LARPRVRATWRDGAA
+24 LARSSVRATWWDA
-39 ARPGE
+39 ARERPDG
-44 TGAEPGELRAHLVE
+44 TGPEVGELRAHLVE
-58 LLADARFREALEVS
+58 LLADARFREALDVS

-82 VLTDAPVAASDLRKA
+82 VLSGSPVAASDLRKA

-120 VLWGSFGEA
+120 VLWGSFGAA

-134 TGAGH
+134 TGGGH
-139 RAARPDA
+139 RAVRPDA
-146 GWLARL
+146 GRLARL
-152 IAEWER
+152 VAQWER

-188 GAGPGPTASDGP
+188 APGPDAAASGSG
-200 SGGVPGDRPTS
+200 SGGAPGDRPTS
-211 RTLRRT
+211 RTLRHT
-217 PVVRAVAE
+217 PVVRAVVE

-231 PCGDLIRE
+231 RCDDLIRA
-239 VEARFPGAPEGAV
+239 VEARFPGAPDGAV
-252 AGLVAQLIGAEVLL
+252 ASLVAQLIGAEVLL

-283 ALLPAATPAARW
+283 ALLPPGTRAAEWVAELRV
-295 TAALRA
+295 AL
-301 SLADYRRTP
+301 DHYRRTP
-310 LGEGRAAWR
+310 LGEGSAAWR
-319 RALELAATGPDAAS
+319 TALERAASGPEPVPGTDAAS
-333 GPDAATGPDTGAG
+333 GLGPAAG
-346 PDTAPGP
+346 
-353 DSAAPPGAASGP
+353 
-365 SAAAR
+365 R
-370 PASPPAHPARPAH
+370 PAVSAD
-383 PAAPAHAVQV
+383 AVQV
-393 DLRLDGTAVLSRSVA
+393 DLRLEGTAVLSHAVA
-408 EELERAASALW
+408 EELERAGAALW

-442 GRYVP
+442 GRLVP
-447 VKELLDPD
+447 VKEVLDPD
-455 IGLGAP
+455 VGLGAP

-467 PSHRPDP
+467 PSHRPDA
-474 GPAPLGAARQRLL
+474 GPAPLGPERQRLL
-487 LGLAAEAQARGAREV
+487 LRLAAEAQARGAREV
-502 VLDEERLRGFEA
+502 VLDEELLLRFES
-514 ADRDESADSV
+514 ADRDETADVV
-524 RPSSLELVVQIA
+524 RPPALELVVSVA
-536 AESAAAVDRGDFTLV
+536 AESAGAVDRGDFTLV

-560 GFTGRFAHLFPPAQ
+560 GLMGRFAHLFPPAQ
-574 AAAIRHTARAARETT
+574 AEAIRRTVRAAREST

-618 LAIGVHPGPAAPGV
+618 LVVGAHPGPAAPGV
-632 TDLTLDD
+632 TDLTLDS
-639 IAVGADSEGFRIVSA
+639 IAVSADSEGFRIVSTE
-654 ALGRELTPSALH
+654 LGQELTPSALH

-676 AVRFLIEAAAFGR
+676 AVRFLVEAAAFGR

-694 WEWGAAEDLPF
+694 WDWGAAEDLPF

-724 ATGLPLDE
+724 ADGPPLDA
-732 WRALWHVPDHV
+732 WRTLWQVPDHV
-743 QLTIG
+743 QLSVG
-748 DHRIPLNLTVPA
+748 DHRIPINLAVPA
-760 HQEILRRECERTG
+760 HREILRRQSERTG
-773 AAVVHELP
+773 SALVHELP
-781 LGHDADS
+781 LGHLADG

-797 HEAEAVV
+797 HEVEAVV
-804 TLTPCLPEPAEAPA
+804 TLTPLRPEPTAAPV
-818 RTTRPVI
+818 RTTRATV

-856 PLRRFLADLG
+856 PLLRFLTGPG
-866 SPPAGPSGVD
+866 SEPGGQEGVD
-876 RWFFIRYADPDP
+876 RWFFLRYADPDP

-903 TVLPRLHDLVAE
+903 VVLPQLHDLAGQ
-915 LSSEGLARGLRLDSY
+915 LAAEGLARGLRLDSY

-935 RYGGPTLLAGAEAV
+935 RYGGPALLEAAEEV

-954 QLVLERLAAPADDRI
+954 RLVLERLGAPADDPI
-969 LSTAYDVTELVRAFH
+969 LSTAYDVTELVRAFQ
-984 RGYGGDWRHWLT
+984 RGYGGDWRGWLT
-996 GTYPKREQHHKAF
+996 GTYPKREEHHKAF

-1020 TPDGVPDPAAQP
+1020 APDGLPDPVAQP

-1045 AEEDR
+1045 AQEER
-1050 GALSVSPDAVLAS
+1050 GALSVSPDGVLAS

-1077 TAEAQTLAV
+1077 TAEARTLAV